1 MNEGYICSYINDYV
15 SAKLLQSGPTLCAPV
30 DYSPPGGS
38 VHGLLQEKN
47 TGVGCHAHLQGI
59 FPTQGSSQHL
69 LRPLHWQAG
78 SLPVTPGGK
87 PGHGDNLN
95 VCQQMDG

>member
-38 VHGLLQEKN
+38 VHGILQEKN

-59 FPTQGSSQHL
+59 FPAYGANLVSHI
-69 LRPLHWQAG
+69 AG
-78 SLPVTPGGK
+78 RFFTVSATREAYT
-87 PGHGDNLN
+87 
-95 VCQQMDG
+95 